1 MTARLSAAAGIGE
14 LLVTDAAMTAANLST
29 NGLVRRRLDLKGKS
43 ESTDVTVLTT
53 GSDSVGSHS

>member
-1 MTARLSAAAGIGE
+1 VTARLSAAAGIGE